1 MNAQETSIVSRLKQ
15 ESSHIEHPFF
25 LMRQNFQNSVID
37 TEGYWSYPALLPG
50 GGDSLLWLSLILSAV
65 PMPEKQR
72 TALFRPKAV
81 VITKPAAPV
90 LVRYENFRLG
100 HDPFPSVDWT
110 TPVAMFPH
118 QSVASITYGELK
130 EREESLLNLYPETE
144 RLFLERKELTA
155 EFRLAYLALIHPIFL
170 PYLRCLAADF
180 FRALKVESTPDEQ
193 AARMGVIR

>member
-1 MNAQETSIVSRLKQ
+1 MNARDTSIVSRLKQ
-15 ESSHIEHPFF
+15 QSSNTEHPFF
-25 LMRQNFQNSVID
+25 LMRRNFQNSVID

-50 GGDSLLWLSLILSAV
+50 GGDSLLWLSLILSTV

-81 VITKPAAPV
+81 VITKPASSV
-90 LVRYENFRLG
+90 VVRYENFRFG
-100 HDPFPSVDWT
+100 HDPFPSVEWT

-118 QSVASITYGELK
+118 QSVADFTYAALK
-130 EREESLLNLYPETE
+130 EREESLVNLYREAEP
-144 RLFLERKELTA
+144 LFLERSELSA

-180 FRALKVESTPDEQ
+180 FSALKVESTPDE
-193 AARMGVIR
+193 